1 MLGNW
6 RFLYER
12 NYKMRINQFISE
24 ALSCSRRQTDRLIKA
39 GSVTINGEV
48 CNHGDEVN
56 DDDIVRVDGNIVEK
70 ETDEKVYIAFH
81 KPVGITC
88 IAAAHIEDN
97 IIDYINYPKRIFPV
111 GRLDKAS
118 EGLILLTNDG
128 SIAHQILHVEHEHEK
143 EYVVTVDKPFTNWFI
158 ENMAN
163 GVKIRDGMTKPCKVT
178 KVDDYTFRIIL
189 TQGMNRQIRRMSR
202 AFGYT
207 VTKLKRVR
215 IMNIE
220 LANLEVGTW
229 RYVTEG
235 ELEMLKNL
243 LRE

>member
-1 MLGNW
+1 
-6 RFLYER
+6 
-12 NYKMRINQFISE
+12 MRINQFISE
-24 ALSCSRRQTDRLIKA
+24 ALSCSRRQTDRFIKA

-48 CNHGDEVN
+48 CNHGDEVSDN
-56 DDDIVRVDGNIVEK
+56 DIVRVDGKIVEK

-81 KPVGITC
+81 KPIGITC
-88 IAAAHIEDN
+88 TAADHIEDN

-128 SIAHQILHVEHEHEK
+128 SIANQILHGDHEHEK
-143 EYVVTVDKPFTNWFI
+143 EYVVTVDKSFTNWFI
-158 ENMAN
+158 ESMSK

-178 KVDDYTFRIIL
+178 KIDDCSFRIIL

-220 LANLEVGTW
+220 LANLEVGAW